1 MRSLMVACLLMG
13 ATMAKAQVAKA
24 ITVAQDTAYTDHL
37 ALQKDNTDKDLM
49 VKFVFDEEKN
59 TLTVSLVSYRMLFVF
74 WNDTR
79 YKQAIK
85 RRWIRTEDL
94 PYVVTSN
101 PTDRFRLTKACRNAL
116 PKPYKGYI
124 FKKWISYDGLQPAEQ
139 ELKMVNDYIEQT
151 FDIQGKR
158 TEVKVEL
165 HDLFLMDLVKE
176 KGAKRGYDI
185 SFGQDLNTTYNI
197 TIQRNPC
204 FGLDEEIQSSRNAL
218 QALKKSF
225 GNFKKRYGK
234 GTVAS
239 QEGLK
244 AFQELKATMTAQYPK
259 NTEYSPCPDIQSVR
273 DQYNLYVD
281 SIAAIN
287 VRVNEE
293 GGGFDLL
300 GAKGRALDT
309 KTILANARQIDKMTS
324 RWLISNDELERE
336 DLAHQCQAVIKDTQV
351 LISISK
357 PQNSEDQNA
366 VNIFRQAEKYFK
378 NSCK

>member
-1 MRSLMVACLLMG
+1 MVACLLMG
-13 ATMAKAQVAKA
+13 ATMAKAQVVKA
-24 ITVAQDTAYTDHL
+24 ITVAQDSAYTDHL

-49 VKFVFDEEKN
+49 VKFVFDEGKN

-79 YKQAIK
+79 YRQAIK
-85 RRWIRTEDL
+85 RRWIRTDDL

-101 PTDRFRLTKACRNAL
+101 PTDRFRLTKECRNAL
-116 PKPYKGYI
+116 PKPYKDYI
-124 FKKWISYDGLQPAEQ
+124 FKKCISVDGLQPAEQ

-176 KGAKRGYDI
+176 KGVKRGYDI
-185 SFGQDLNTTYNI
+185 SFGQDLKTTYNV

-204 FGLDEEIQSSRNAL
+204 FGLDDEIKSSQNAL
-218 QALKKSF
+218 TALKKQFS
-225 GNFKKRYGK
+225 NFKKRYGK
-234 GTVAS
+234 GTVSS

-244 AFQELKATMTAQYPK
+244 AFQEIKATMTAQYPK
-259 NTEYSPCPDIQSVR
+259 NTDYSPCPDIQSAR

-281 SIAAIN
+281 SIAAIK
-287 VRVNEE
+287 VQVNEA
-293 GGGFDLL
+293 GGGLELL
-300 GAKGRALDT
+300 GGSKGRALDT
-309 KTILANARQIDKMTS
+309 KTILANARHLDKMTS
-324 RWLISNDELERE
+324 RWLISKDELERE
-336 DLAHQCQAVIKDTQV
+336 DLSHQCESLIKDTQV
-351 LISISK
+351 LINAGN
-357 PQNSEDQNA
+357 PQSSEDQNA
-366 VNIFRQAEKYFK
+366 VKIFRQAEKYFK